1 MQKIIDGK
9 RYNTKTA
16 KLVAEDGEHYRS
28 DFNFWSEGLYLTSKG
43 QWFLHG
49 EGGGLSKYAESASG
63 GGWTGGTDIR
73 PLTEQEAFEW
83 FCHHADPEDA
93 AEHFSDLIEDA

>member
-9 RYNTKTA
+9 RYDTEKA
-16 KLVAEDGEHYRS
+16 KLIAEDSWSYRS
-28 DFNFWSEGLYLTSKG
+28 DFNHYEESLYLTTKG
-43 QWFLHG
+43 RWFLHG
-49 EGGGLSKYAESASG
+49 QGGPASKYAESVPG
-63 GGWTGGTDIR
+63 GGWTGGQAIR